1 MADGKAVVALS
12 MSATHA
18 KSFMFRYLN
27 YQKQC
32 RNVYK
37 SREGFNIYVRRKKEI
52 SDYRGVFKLPF
63 PMSVMFH
70 HNPLN
75 HDYLVKFE
83 QTNYDGLTTY
93 FEATLPIKD
102 ANRMIS
108 FMDALMLVYAPETF
122 AEKSAESMESIP
134 SIDTSGSTDTPSTEI
149 EEDQANDSAESV

>member
-37 SREGFNIYVRRKKEI
+37 TREGFNIYVRRKKEI

-108 FMDALMLVYAPETF
+108 FMDALLIAYAPDTF
-122 AEKSAESMESIP
+122 KE
-134 SIDTSGSTDTPSTEI
+134 STDTSESADTSSTEI
-149 EEDQANDSAESV
+149 EEDQANDSAEQV